1 MAIRLSC
8 SSCNS
13 SFVLPAFPAEGRSA
27 CPRCGDVFPV
37 RGYSE
42 ESDSGA
48 VNTNGQTGAGLL
60 LQEQRALDPPRRV
73 VGRWSI
79 QRTLAVALAMG
90 LIGLIAG
97 FGVYY
102 LKGGIRPKPS
112 PEPEPP
118 PLVAA
123 VQATQ
128 LVGLGYLPADA
139 TIVFSLQLGPVLAY
153 AERTKQDPRD
163 LQRDLLIAAG
173 LPRTAYDPVAHLGL
187 SPRQID
193 HIACGASGV
202 DLRFTLALVLRRPL
216 DDEEGFLK
224 RLKAKRANG
233 PKERYRVDVSGVPFD
248 LTLARISPTV
258 WVFGVDA
265 KKDLAA
271 VDKGG
276 YGPGG
281 KQFAATLTEAIT
293 GRVPPE
299 AAAWLA
305 TAEGRWDDKPL
316 VQFFLGQFAGKT
328 EWLKG
333 LAKGRAVVAALSLDE
348 SPRLRLFLTVAD
360 ERTAEGIR
368 VYFAKWAESNEQVR
382 HGGAGELAFLDV
394 SIDPVKTFAVLRQLL
409 SDAAKP

>member
-1 MAIRLSC
+1 MRMAIRLSC

-13 SFVLPAFPAEGRSA
+13 SFVLPVLPAEGRAA
-27 CPRCGDVFPV
+27 CPRCNDVFPV

-42 ESDSGA
+42 ESDAGGIGS
-48 VNTNGQTGAGLL
+48 NGPAGAGLL
-60 LQEQRALDPPRRV
+60 LHGQRTLDPPRPHRG
-73 VGRWSI
+73 VGHWSI
-79 QRTLAVALAMG
+79 QRALVVAVAMG

-102 LKGGIRPKPS
+102 LKGGIRTKPA
-112 PEPEPP
+112 PEPDPP
-118 PLVAA
+118 PSVAA
-123 VQATQ
+123 TPATA
-128 LVGLGYLPADA
+128 LAGLGYLPADA
-139 TIVFSLQLGPVLAY
+139 TIVFSLQPGPVLAY

-163 LQRDLLIAAG
+163 FLIAAG
-173 LPRTAYDPVAHLGL
+173 LPRTAYDTVAQLGL

-193 HIACGASGV
+193 HIAGGASV
-202 DLRFTLALVLRRPL
+202 AELRFALTLVLRRPL
-216 DDEEGFLK
+216 DDEEEFLK
-224 RLKAKRANG
+224 RLKARKANG
-233 PKERYRVDVSGVPFD
+233 PRERYRVDISGLPVE
-248 LTLARISPTV
+248 LMLARISPTI
-258 WVFGVDA
+258 WVFGLDA
-265 KKDLAA
+265 KKDFEA

-281 KQFAATLTEAIT
+281 KQFTSTLTEAVA

-348 SPRLRLFLTVAD
+348 PPRLRLFLTVAD
-360 ERTAEGIR
+360 EPTAEGVR
-368 VYFAKWAESNEQVR
+368 SYFAKWAERNGQVS
-382 HGGAGELAFLDV
+382 HGGAGELAFLNAP
-394 SIDPVKTFAVLRQLL
+394 IDPVKTFAVLRQLL
-409 SDAAKP
+409 NDAAKP